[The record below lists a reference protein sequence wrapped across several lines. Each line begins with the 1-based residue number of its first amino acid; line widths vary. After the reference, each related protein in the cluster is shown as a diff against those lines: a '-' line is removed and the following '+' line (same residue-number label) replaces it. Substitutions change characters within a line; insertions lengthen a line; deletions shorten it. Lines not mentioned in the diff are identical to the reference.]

1 MASPTDFPD
10 TYKIGALTI
19 SYDNLMEISQGGPVV
34 GRLLIDGE
42 VFGNNLLFGGPFVIE
57 KKRVY
62 IPLFIRKFCVTG
74 FKVCA
79 INLESLSYELISPM
93 EDVIFL
99 DYSDNGFLYYYN
111 TLGGA
116 SGKLKSIPLK
126 A

>member
-1 MASPTDFPD
+1 MVSPTDFPD
-10 TYKIGALTI
+10 TYKIDALSI

-93 EDVIFL
+93 EDVIFWITPITDFCITIIRWEGL
-99 DYSDNGFLYYYN
+99 MVNRSRF
-111 TLGGA
+111 
-116 SGKLKSIPLK
+116 P
-126 A
+126 